1 MIPKGPWGKGPF
13 PSPGILRACHALQ
26 LYYNARKQANPWEAN
41 DDNGTHEP
49 PLHLAYHGRGHAHL
63 RTLLHL
69 IPVAFIP
76 LFAFLAD
83 LSWDLLFGASA
94 VIVAL
99 IFACSMATI
108 YFGKR
113 IARTGE

>member
-1 MIPKGPWGKGPF
+1 M
-13 PSPGILRACHALQ
+13 
-26 LYYNARKQANPWEAN
+26 
-41 DDNGTHEP
+41 
-49 PLHLAYHGRGHAHL
+49 
-63 RTLLHL
+63 LLHL